1 MKLSALIL
9 LPATALAFA
18 PQQPV
23 SLFPTARVSNVALH
37 DVRDDFDDVVK
48 KIEDTTEDYVG
59 KADELV
65 INRGMRLANHFPAL
79 VTLKALADKA
89 GMSASINGGIVAV
102 SSQLLQC
109 ILAICSCVHIF
120 VFVCVRPMLSSLLIG
135 LQNISLHNIFFR
147 FVHYSRVTPSL
158 LFLCLQIFLS
168 HNCNFS
174 IEHNRRPRHLVVLA
188 LPFRSPPGASMFGLL
203 PLWLS

>member
-23 SLFPTARVSNVALH
+23 SLFPTTRVSNVALH

-65 INRGMRLANHFPAL
+65 INRGMRLANHLPVL

-102 SSQLLQC
+102 SSQIATMNFGDL
-109 ILAICSCVHIF
+109 
-120 VFVCVRPMLSSLLIG
+120 FVC
-135 LQNISLHNIFFR
+135 
-147 FVHYSRVTPSL
+147 T
-158 LFLCLQIFLS
+158 
-168 HNCNFS
+168 HNCICLRSSNA
-174 IEHNRRPRHLVVLA
+174 VVIAHWFAKYLT
-188 LPFRSPPGASMFGLL
+188 S
-203 PLWLS
+203 

>member
-23 SLFPTARVSNVALH
+23 SLFPTSRVSNVALR
-37 DVRDDFDDVVK
+37 DVRGDVDDAVK

-65 INRGMRLANHFPAL
+65 ISRGMRFANHLPVL

-89 GMSASINGGIVAV
+89 GMSASLNGGIVAV
-102 SSQLLQC
+102 SSQLLQYN
-109 ILAICSCVHIF
+109 LAMIHF
-120 VFVCVRPMLSSLLIG
+120 LVCVR
-135 LQNISLHNIFFR
+135 SLH
-147 FVHYSRVTPSL
+147 
-158 LFLCLQIFLS
+158 
-168 HNCNFS
+168 
-174 IEHNRRPRHLVVLA
+174 
-188 LPFRSPPGASMFGLL
+188 FGQ
-203 PLWLS
+203 

>member
-1 MKLSALIL
+1 MLKVHVADVAINTFDGFPLVLSSCLATLPHSNRIMKLSALIL

-23 SLFPTARVSNVALH
+23 SLFPTSRVSNVALH

-65 INRGMRLANHFPAL
+65 INRGMRLANHLPVL

-102 SSQLLQC
+102 SSQIATLQFGDEIDCRLYALIFAC
-109 ILAICSCVHIF
+109 I
-120 VFVCVRPMLSSLLIG
+120 RPILS
-135 LQNISLHNIFFR
+135 
-147 FVHYSRVTPSL
+147 
-158 LFLCLQIFLS
+158 
-168 HNCNFS
+168 
-174 IEHNRRPRHLVVLA
+174 
-188 LPFRSPPGASMFGLL
+188 
-203 PLWLS
+203 

>member
-23 SLFPTARVSNVALH
+23 SLFPTSRVSNVALR
-37 DVRDDFDDVVK
+37 DVRDDFDDAVK

-65 INRGMRLANHFPAL
+65 ISRGMRFANHLPVL

-89 GMSASINGGIVAV
+89 GMSASLNGGIVAV
-102 SSQLLQC
+102 SSQLATIQFGDDSL
-109 ILAICSCVHIF
+109 L
-120 VFVCVRPMLSSLLIG
+120 VCVR
-135 LQNISLHNIFFR
+135 SLHFWPMMSSILIISHLISFF
-147 FVHYSRVTPSL
+147 YSVGVSSCRHCFCSVYFFLPSITHDVKTFSFRV
-158 LFLCLQIFLS
+158 
-168 HNCNFS
+168 
-174 IEHNRRPRHLVVLA
+174 NRRPRHLADLA
-188 LPFRSPPGASMFGLL
+188 LPFRSPPGASTSGLW

>member
-48 KIEDTTEDYVG
+48 QVEDTTEDYVG

-65 INRGMRLANHFPAL
+65 INRGMRLANHLPVL

-109 ILAICSCVHIF
+109 ILAICLFVGIF
-120 VFVCVRPMLSSLLIG
+120 VFVCIRRMLS
-135 LQNISLHNIFFR
+135 
-147 FVHYSRVTPSL
+147 
-158 LFLCLQIFLS
+158 LFA
-168 HNCNFS
+168 HWFS
-174 IEHNRRPRHLVVLA
+174 KWKYLT
-188 LPFRSPPGASMFGLL
+188 S
-203 PLWLS
+203 

>member
-23 SLFPTARVSNVALH
+23 SLFPTSRVSNVALR
-37 DVRDDFDDVVK
+37 DVRDDFDDAVK

-65 INRGMRLANHFPAL
+65 ISRGMRFANHLPVL

-89 GMSASINGGIVAV
+89 GMSASLNGGIVAV
-102 SSQLLQC
+102 SSHLLQYN
-109 ILAICSCVHIF
+109 LAMIRF
-120 VFVCVRPMLSSLLIG
+120 LVCVRSLQFGPMMSSISVLLDNYLTFHIILPFCRYRRILVSSLL
-135 LQNISLHNIFFR
+135 LFC
-147 FVHYSRVTPSL
+147 L
-158 LFLCLQIFLS
+158 LF
-168 HNCNFS
+168 
-174 IEHNRRPRHLVVLA
+174 P
-188 LPFRSPPGASMFGLL
+188 PFHYT
-203 PLWLS
+203 